1 MNLSIRTYNT
11 KNGNYIHYSAE
22 AYNDN
27 HELIGDFIIE
37 CMYRGH
43 YNYGFN
49 TGNTMNMSIM
59 VKNEY
64 QGLGISRIM
73 IKSLCEYI
81 ENIIPF
87 EIRTDQMI
95 FIDADAS
102 NGFWD
107 YIGMKENRYYD
118 RYKISREGCGYEK
131 VITWNKLKK
140 WASSAQGRISDKS
153 YFIIKSQNTTTI

>member
-1 MNLSIRTYNT
+1 MNTEVQFQTHT
-11 KNGNYIHYSAE
+11 KLIGNYIRHSVE
-22 AYNDN
+22 AYNTDN
-27 HELIGDFIIE
+27 KKLIGDFIIE
-37 CMYRGH
+37 GEISRSVGETRYKDILMNEAY
-43 YNYGFN
+43 YGFN
-49 TGNTMNMSIM
+49 TGNTMSMSIM

-64 QGLGISRIM
+64 QGLGISRMM
-73 IKSLCEYI
+73 IKTLCEYI

-107 YIGMKENRYYD
+107 YVGMKENRYYD

-140 WASSAQGRISDKS
+140 WASI
-153 YFIIKSQNTTTI
+153 